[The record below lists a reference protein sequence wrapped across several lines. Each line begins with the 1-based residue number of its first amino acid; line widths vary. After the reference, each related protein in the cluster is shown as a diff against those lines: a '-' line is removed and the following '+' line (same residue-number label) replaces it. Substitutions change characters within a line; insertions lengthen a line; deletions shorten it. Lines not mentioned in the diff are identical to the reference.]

1 MLEKNMDLIYFG
13 REMKMLGRKKSQIE
27 ILKTKKLQYLKQKV
41 HWIGQTI
48 NRI

>member
-27 ILKTKKLQYLKQKV
+27 ILKPKNYNISNKKF
-41 HWIGQTI
+41 TE
-48 NRI
+48 